1 MRVVITVYTK
11 PACIECQRTKA
22 ALKKRGLTYVEINV
36 EANDAVADEL
46 YDEGWRSLPVIKV
59 TPALDPD
66 IDSWAGYRP
75 DLIDRIPRDGDA
87 A

>member
-1 MRVVITVYTK
+1 MTKLTVYTK

-22 ALKKRGLTYVEINV
+22 ALRKRGLSYVEVNV
-36 EANDAVADEL
+36 EADESVAKEL
-46 YDEGWRSLPVIKV
+46 YDEGWRSLPVVKV

-66 IDSWAGYRP
+66 IDSWAGFRA
-75 DLIDRIPRDGDA
+75 DLIDRIPKGVDA